1 MFKTCTTAALLFAVS
16 LIPSTLAFA
25 AQNKN
30 QQKDPPAHFEGVV
43 SSVDK
48 TDPMTPILTITI
60 KEMRPTSREDE
71 VTFVDKN
78 YDFKIEKSTKI
89 LGLDGKPEKEGLK
102 SLARGTKVR
111 IETKQKVEKVAVE
124 IKILPSN

>member
-1 MFKTCTTAALLFAVS
+1 MLKNYKTAALLFA
-16 LIPSTLAFA
+16 LMIPSTLALA
-25 AQNKN
+25 GQNKN

-48 TDPMTPILTITI
+48 TDPMAPVLTITI

-78 YDFKIEKSTKI
+78 YDFKIEKATKI
-89 LGLDGKPEKEGLK
+89 IGLDGKPEKEGLK

-111 IETKQKVEKVAVE
+111 IETKPKVEKVAVE